1 MTGRGAP
8 PPRRPGTGPR
18 PRPAPGSRPAA
29 GPRPRPARPA
39 PRRHALGD
47 TGRRVHLAQWLVA
60 AILVVF
66 AGRLLQFQGLQASAY
81 AGAAEKQRL
90 RSVTLAA
97 TRGDITDR
105 NGQVLATTVDARA
118 IYADPR
124 DVTDAAATAALL
136 APALRLDA
144 ATLVAK
150 LTRKS
155 AFVYLARGLEP
166 AVANRV
172 MALVSDAKLGGI
184 GVLPERKRIYP
195 EAYVAANLTG
205 FVNLDGEGAVG
216 LEYGLEKLLR
226 GRDGWQKFEIG
237 RNGQQIPLGENAIS
251 PPVPGQTV
259 SLTIDRDLQWMA
271 QQAIAAQVAKTGAK
285 SGTVIVMD
293 PRSGELLAVAT
304 APSYDPGD
312 LRSVKPEDLAD
323 RAVTDVYEPGSTNKV
338 ITAAAALELGI
349 ANPLTPVTVPPVL
362 KLAGHTFHDA
372 EKHGT
377 EHLTLTGV
385 LAKSSNIGAILLS
398 KQVGKE
404 RLYGFLKDFGLG
416 EKTGSGLPGEERG
429 ILPDV
434 ASWNGTQQYTI
445 AFGQGLS
452 STALQVASVYA
463 TVANDGVRVTPH
475 VLRGTV
481 KDGKLMPAP
490 KPGSRRVISVQTA
503 RSLRMML
510 EAVTSNQ
517 GTAPEARI
525 PGYRI
530 AGKTG
535 TSQRVDSACGCY
547 RGYTASFVGFAPA
560 DNPQLLVEVVL
571 QDPVRGHYGGQV
583 AAPVFHD
590 VMAFA
595 LQSRKIVPSGTSAP
609 KVRLSYDAGRG

>member
-1 MTGRGAP
+1 M
-8 PPRRPGTGPR
+8 
-18 PRPAPGSRPAA
+18 
-29 GPRPRPARPA
+29 
-39 PRRHALGD
+39 
-47 TGRRVHLAQWLVA
+47 VA

-97 TRGDITDR
+97 ARGDITDR

-118 IYADPR
+118 LYADPR
-124 DVTDAAATAALL
+124 DVTDATTTAALL
-136 APALRLDA
+136 SPVLHVDQ

-155 AFVYLARGLEP
+155 AFVYLARGLDP
-166 AVANRV
+166 ATANSAMAMVAN
-172 MALVSDAKLGGI
+172 AKLGGI

-195 EAYVAANLTG
+195 EAHVAANLTG
-205 FVNLDGEGAVG
+205 FVNLDGEGAAG

-251 PPVPGQTV
+251 RPVAGRTV

-271 QQAIAAQVAKTGAK
+271 QQAIDAQVAKTGAQ

-312 LRSVKPEDLAD
+312 LRSINPEDLAD
-323 RAVTDVYEPGSTNKV
+323 RAVSDVYEPGSTNKV
-338 ITAAAALELGI
+338 ITAAAALELGV

-377 EHLTLTGV
+377 EHLTLAGV
-385 LAKSSNIGAILLS
+385 LAKSSNIGTILLS

-416 EKTGSGLPGEERG
+416 QKSGSHLPGEERG

-434 ASWNGTQQYTI
+434 ENWNGTQQYTI
-445 AFGQGLS
+445 PFGQGLS
-452 STALQVASVYA
+452 VTALQVASVYA

-475 VLRGTV
+475 ILRGTV
-481 KDGKLMPAP
+481 KDGKLVPAA
-490 KPGSRRVISVQTA
+490 KAASKRVISVRTA
-503 RSLRMML
+503 RTLRTIL
-510 EAVTSNQ
+510 EAVTSNE
-517 GTAPEARI
+517 GTAPAARI
-525 PGYRI
+525 AGYRV

-535 TSQRVDSACGCY
+535 TSQRVDGRCGCY

-560 DNPQLLVEVVL
+560 DDPQLLVEVVL
-571 QDPVRGHYGGQV
+571 QDPVRGHFGGQV

-595 LQSRKIVPSGTSAP
+595 LQSREIVPTSTTVP
-609 KVRLSYDAGRG
+609 KVRLSYDPGRG